1 MSGTTLILIV
11 LAAGFAWFI
20 WRQMQQAQLQQAAL
34 IAQMNRGAKEKE
46 GIFERLGGVGDD
58 AIGVFK
64 DLF

>member
-11 LAAGFAWFI
+11 LGAGFAWFI
-20 WRQMQQAQLQQAAL
+20 WRQMQQAQIQQLAL
-34 IAQMNRGAKEKE
+34 IQQMNARGKEKE

-58 AIGVFK
+58 AISVFK